1 MFSESVSSPRKHN
14 PSSGSPPSKIARA
27 MSGKKKVTRRANRAN
42 NATNAPP
49 PETIKAVKAP
59 TDVDDDDSPDPV
71 RAVGLAAIMRAV
83 AAGCE
88 EDVESVY
95 KQYGDRILDMADKV
109 SVVGH
114 RQPC

>member
-1 MFSESVSSPRKHN
+1 
-14 PSSGSPPSKIARA
+14 

-42 NATNAPP
+42 NGTNTPP

-71 RAVGLAAIMRAV
+71 RATGLAAIMRAV